1 MNKAEADKI
10 LKWSQDKYLLMK
22 QRQRGLEVPFE
33 YYDGYADALSHLD
46 EYVEETTT
54 DTDPRLEMLDELD
67 ELNILERK
75 GTYTK
80 YLSPSIGHK
89 INQLRAKIKQEAE
102 DE

>member
-54 DTDPRLEMLDELD
+54 DTDPRLKVVERIRKVLDNDKDKRGYGHTFTELR
-67 ELNILERK
+67 NIE
-75 GTYTK
+75 
-80 YLSPSIGHK
+80 
-89 INQLRAKIKQEAE
+89 AEIKQEAE
-102 DE
+102 DESV